1 MSAWP
6 EVRFEALYALPSS
19 NGLSRPRAE
28 RGEGQRMISMGE
40 LFAYDLVGDVQMER
54 VRMSEG
60 EKAKFLVEPGDLLF
74 ARQSLVA
81 EGAGK
86 CSMVKTVNEPT
97 TFESH
102 LIRVRI
108 DKTNNDPWF
117 YYYFFRLKN
126 NPIKAIVNQCAQAGI
141 RGRELAQI
149 KVPLPPLPV
158 QRVIARRLSAY
169 DELIENNRKRID
181 LLEKK
186 AALLYKEWFV
196 RRRFPGYDQV
206 KWIDGLPEGWKV
218 ERLGDWYST
227 SSGGTP
233 LRSEPTYFE
242 NGKYMWVK
250 TGELLDRFIID
261 TEEKITE
268 EAIAKSAA
276 KLISPGSL
284 LCSMYAGVGKLGIA
298 AKEMTCSQATCV
310 FNPRSFCTNYYL
322 FFFLKLNKAYLENI
336 SFGAAQQNISQEII
350 RKIKLNIPTE
360 KVIVAFTEKVEGI
373 YRTILNLQEQNA
385 LLAKKRDLLLPR
397 LMSGRVTP

>member
-1 MSAWP
+1 MARVCKAIKELGKIITGKTPSTAEEENWGGNIP
-6 EVRFEALYALPSS
+6 FITPTDIPSFDTYHQERTARYVSNIGVSKQKKTLLPSNAICITCIAS
-19 NGLSRPRAE
+19 
-28 RGEGQRMISMGE
+28 
-40 LFAYDLVGDVQMER
+40 VGKPCITKGPSITNQQIN
-54 VRMSEG
+54 
-60 EKAKFLVEPGDLLF
+60 A
-74 ARQSLVA
+74 
-81 EGAGK
+81 
-86 CSMVKTVNEPT
+86 
-97 TFESH
+97 
-102 LIRVRI
+102 II
-108 DKTNNDPWF
+108 TNNKNDYRYV
-117 YYYFFRLKN
+117 YYLMRYNLPYLLMVAGGSGTGT
-126 NPIKAIVNQCAQAGI
+126 PIISKSMFSRFKFVVEDDLAI
-141 RGRELAQI
+141 
-149 KVPLPPLPV
+149 
-158 QRVIARRLSAY
+158 QRAIARRLSAY

-196 RRRFPGYDQV
+196 RRRFPGHDQV